1 MTKEAFKTITL
12 DSPIKRGDTDIAEIT
27 LRRPLG
33 GDLRGLTLIDVSMAK
48 VDALSTLLPRI
59 TTPVIHA
66 NDVKQMDS
74 ADLMDIGLEVADF
87 FTKAKFTAKAA
98 ESDATPTE

>member
-1 MTKEAFKTITL
+1 MTKPAFKTITL
-12 DSPIKRGDTDIAEIT
+12 DDPIKRGDTEITEIT

-48 VDALSTLLPRI
+48 VDALATLLPRI
-59 TTPVIHA
+59 SQPVIHA
-66 NDVKQMDS
+66 NDVKTMDA

-98 ESDATPTE
+98 ENDATPTE

>member
-12 DSPIKRGDTDIAEIT
+12 DDPIKRGDTEITEIT

-48 VDALSTLLPRI
+48 VDALATLLPRI
-59 TTPVIHA
+59 SQPVIHA
-66 NDVKQMDS
+66 NDVKTMDA

-98 ESDATPTE
+98 ENDATPTE

>member
-1 MTKEAFKTITL
+1 MTKPDFKTIVL
-12 DSPIKRGDTDIAEIT
+12 DQPIQRGDNQISEIT

-59 TTPVIHA
+59 TTPVIHG
-66 NDVKQMDS
+66 NDIKGMDA

-87 FTKAKFTAKAA
+87 FTKAKFAAKAD
-98 ESDATPTE
+98 SDATPTE